1 MRCTNKMDMSLD
13 EASRRRRR
21 IRRSKKRRLMQLIT
35 RFIFIF
41 AILIVGGVF
50 LFLNQEEKTP
60 VIEYE
65 ALYYPTPQ
73 VETNLVATNL
83 CVESNNVSN
92 ISSKPAEDFYGA
104 GLFSLDDNSVLYAKN
119 IHKRLYPASTTKIM
133 TFYLGLKYGDL
144 DKVITVSD
152 TAVQV
157 PWDSSKAYLQPGDQM
172 TFKDLLYSMM
182 LQSGNDAAKAVG
194 EIISGSEEEFA
205 KLMNEEARLLGATNS
220 HFVNA
225 HGFHDENHYTTVYDL
240 YLIMNAC
247 LQYDA
252 CKEIVS
258 TSHHTATVTQA
269 DGTTRLGQWWQTNRY
284 LTGKSKAPSGVNVI
298 GGKTGTT
305 SHSRSCLVLL
315 STDENEAPYI
325 SIILGASS
333 GNVLYDN
340 MNILISNIAN

>member
-1 MRCTNKMDMSLD
+1 MKRNN
-13 EASRRRRR
+13 
-21 IRRSKKRRLMQLIT
+21 IKKRIFQILSLALIFSFLSSAPVNAIDYKKLAEE
-35 RFIFIF
+35 RKSMEIESNSYDNWPLGPAIGAQA
-41 AILIVGGVF
+41 AILMDANTGAI
-50 LFLNQEEKTP
+50 L
-60 VIEYE
+60 YE
-65 ALYYPTPQ
+65 
-73 VETNLVATNL
+73 
-83 CVESNNVSN
+83 
-92 ISSKPAEDFYGA
+92 
-104 GLFSLDDNSVLYAKN
+104 KN
-119 IHKRLYPASTTKIM
+119 IHEKLYPASTTKIM

-144 DKVITVSD
+144 DEVITVSD

-194 EIISGSEEEFA
+194 EIIAGSEEEFA
-205 KLMNEEARLLGATNS
+205 KLMNEEARLLGATNT

-225 HGFHDENHYTTVYDL
+225 HGFHDEDHYTTVYDL
-240 YLIMNAC
+240 YLIMDAA
-247 LQYDA
+247 LQYDE

-258 TSHHTATVTQA
+258 TNHHTATVTQA

-284 LTGKSKAPSGVNVI
+284 LTGKSTAPSGVNII

-315 STDENEAPYI
+315 STDENQAPYI

-333 GNVLYDN
+333 GNVLYDD
-340 MNILISNIAN
+340 MNTLISNIAK

>member
-1 MRCTNKMDMSLD
+1 MKCTNRMDMSLN
-13 EASRRRRR
+13 ETSRRRRR
-21 IRRSKKRRLMQLIT
+21 RMTKKKRLMQLIT
-35 RFIFIF
+35 QFVVLF
-41 AILIVGGVF
+41 ALIIAGGVY
-50 LFLNQEEKTP
+50 LVLNQAVKTP
-60 VIEYE
+60 VSDYE
-65 ALYYPTPQ
+65 KVNYPTPQ
-73 VETNLVATNL
+73 IETTLFASDL
-83 CVESNNVSN
+83 CVASENVSD

-104 GLFSLDDNSVLYAKN
+104 GLFSLDDNSVLYARN

-133 TFYLGLKYGDL
+133 TFYLGLKYGNL
-144 DKVITVSD
+144 DEVITVSD

-157 PWDSSKAYLQPGDQM
+157 PWDSSKAYLQAGDQM

-205 KLMNEEARLLGATNS
+205 KLMNEEARLLGATNT

-240 YLIMNAC
+240 YLIMNAA
-247 LQYDA
+247 LQYDE

-258 TSHHTATVTQA
+258 TGHHTATVTQA

-284 LTGKSKAPSGVNVI
+284 LTGKSTAPSGVNVI

-315 STDENEAPYI
+315 STDENEAQYI